1 MAWNLEMRSR
11 RRLRG
16 AVRVTIQRWMLSIY
30 GADDGAASM
39 PPEYDHKSF
48 QVNHKEMVVFCVQ

>member
-39 PPEYDHKSF
+39 PPEVSMTTSHF
-48 QVNHKEMVVFCVQ
+48 R